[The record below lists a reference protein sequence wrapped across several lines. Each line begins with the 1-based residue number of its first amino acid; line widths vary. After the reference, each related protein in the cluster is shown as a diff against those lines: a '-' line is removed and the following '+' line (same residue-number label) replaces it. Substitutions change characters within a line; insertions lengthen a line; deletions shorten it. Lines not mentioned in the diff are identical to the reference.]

1 MVPVTRAAFC
11 VLLAVAVAGCGGAR
25 RVGGPLPRRFVSV
38 SLSPLDDRTFLVL
51 GSVPCPAGRCYAIEL
66 TADGG
71 RSYLRLPAPH
81 GIPTEGT
88 NPTIRFADR
97 RNGFVWVPFGRGE
110 FWSTHDGGATWRQLT
125 SPDVAAFT
133 TAAGRIYAVVARCTP
148 KRCSRY
154 RFARGSTSATR
165 WTESRLPFTPDGPVL
180 DLAAHGRNVWLLG
193 TPRAMK
199 YQRHDLLA
207 RSSDGGRT
215 FTTRPGPCFP
225 GLGGDLEPSSAHTLW
240 AVCPTGMMAAAARS
254 TDGGLSFTPLH
265 TPQLVNSARLAP
277 ASDETA
283 VLATNSTGRPLRSAD
298 GGATWRTVAW
308 AQRDRCSSTN
318 VVFSDARTGE
328 ALRVCPRSATVW
340 RTTDGGAAWSKIQQR

>member
-1 MVPVTRAAFC
+1 MKRTALC
-11 VLLAVAVAGCGGAR
+11 VLLSVAVGGCGGSSDTGR
-25 RVGGPLPRRFVSV
+25 QLPVRFLAV
-38 SLSPLDDRTFLVL
+38 SLSALDNRDFALL
-51 GSVPCPAGRCYAIEL
+51 GTVPCSVGRCYVIER

-71 RSYLRLPAPH
+71 RSFLRLPAPH
-81 GIPTEGT
+81 GVPTEGT

-133 TAAGRIYAVVARCTP
+133 TGAGRIYAVVARCTP

-165 WTESRLPFTPDGPVL
+165 WTESRLPFAPDGPVL
-180 DLAAHGRNVWLLG
+180 DIAAHGRNVWLLG
-193 TPRAMK
+193 TPRGMK

-215 FTTRPGPCFP
+215 FITGPGPCFP
-225 GLGGDLEPSSAHTLW
+225 GLGGDLEPSSAHALW
-240 AVCPTGMMAAAARS
+240 AVCPTGMMAGAARS
-254 TDGGLSFTPLH
+254 TDGGLSFAPLH

-283 VLATNSTGRPLRSAD
+283 VLASNGTARPLRSAD

-308 AQRDRCSSTN
+308 PQRDGCWSTN
-318 VVFSDARTGE
+318 VVFTDARIGE
-328 ALRVCPRSATVW
+328 ALQVCPRSATVW
-340 RTTDGGAAWSKIQQR
+340 RTTDGGATWSKIQQR